1 VNRRRTLIWI
11 TFWSGALLVLLA
23 LAAASVSVH
32 RLERRNDQNR
42 ALAQRQETIRLALWR
57 MDSRIAPLI
66 ALEAARPDEDY
77 ARILAS
83 QLQHRALS
91 DTAAF
96 SGGAD
101 EGMTIPTEP
110 RAQISN
116 AFANAYFQYEDQGE
130 PVVSDTDA
138 LPVARSARRL
148 LRSAETPQRTPG
160 DETRES
166 ESAQVLSEQR
176 ARDDSSTDYIARQ
189 QLTETY
195 TLDQAPPS
203 ADRAARKAAPTPATE
218 LASALEDPAPPRVSA
233 IEPRWITAP
242 DTTRQLVLVRRIT
255 RDDETITQGVWL
267 DWPSLRADLLA
278 LVDDILPTSTLAPI
292 TAAAPPPGS
301 YQLATLPVAFTPGGA
316 IALPEGR
323 LTPALLAM
331 LAAWIATLAAII
343 AAAVVL
349 RAVLSLSDRRARFVS
364 AVTHELRTPLTSF
377 RLYAQMLADGMVTD
391 ESAKREYLETLRRE
405 SDRLTGIV
413 ENVLE
418 YARLARHRASKSK
431 AGERTLTP
439 GELMAQLVPPM
450 SRRAEEAGLDLVIDD
465 QLDES
470 SNRTLTLDP
479 RAVERIMMN
488 LVENACKYAAPTPD
502 PAAHQR
508 DESADE
514 SDTRI
519 HLDASITQGTLTLL
533 LADHGPGV
541 PPRDRRRIFAEFT
554 RGSAQQ
560 SHDRAG
566 LGLGLALSRALARE
580 MGGDLTLVTKRNH
593 GAEFQLTLPLDDEP

>member
-1 VNRRRTLIWI
+1 MNRRRTLIWI

-77 ARILAS
+77 ARILAP
-83 QLQHRALS
+83 QLHHRALS
-91 DTAAF
+91 DTSDISEDA
-96 SGGAD
+96 SYGAH
-101 EGMTIPTEP
+101 
-110 RAQISN
+110 AQPAQSQITN

-130 PVVSDTDA
+130 PVVSDEDA

-148 LRSAETPQRTPG
+148 LRSADTQQRNAA
-160 DETRES
+160 DETHES
-166 ESAQVLSEQR
+166 ESAQTIAAQR
-176 ARDDSSTDYIARQ
+176 DRDDASTDYTARQ
-189 QLTETY
+189 QLTESY
-195 TLDQAPPS
+195 ALDQAPPS
-203 ADRAARKAAPTPATE
+203 TDHAALKSAP
-218 LASALEDPAPPRVSA
+218 ASMRESTTTDPVPPRVSA

-255 RDDETITQGVWL
+255 HDDETITQGVWL
-267 DWPSLRADLLA
+267 DWPSLRAELLA
-278 LVDDILPTSTLAPI
+278 LVDDLLPASTLAPI
-292 TAAAPPPGS
+292 TAAAPPAGA

-316 IALPEGR
+316 IALPPDR

-343 AAAVVL
+343 AAAIVL

-391 ESAKREYLETLRRE
+391 ESTKHEYLETLRRE

-439 GELMAQLVPPM
+439 GELMALIVPPM

-470 SNRTLTLDP
+470 STRTLTLDP

-488 LVENACKYAAPTPD
+488 LVENACKYAAPAPSNNPADDTP
-502 PAAHQR
+502 
-508 DESADE
+508 DE

-519 HLDASITQGTLTLL
+519 HLDATITQGTLTLL

-580 MGGDLTLVTKRNH
+580 MGGDLTLVTRRRH
-593 GAEFQLTLPLDDEP
+593 GAEFELTLPLDD